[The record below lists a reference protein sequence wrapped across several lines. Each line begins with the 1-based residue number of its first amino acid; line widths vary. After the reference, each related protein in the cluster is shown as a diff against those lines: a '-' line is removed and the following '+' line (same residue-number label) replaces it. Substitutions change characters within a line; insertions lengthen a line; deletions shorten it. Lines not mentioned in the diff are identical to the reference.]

1 MRPTTAYTDRHSMR
15 IQREYVHVI
24 LVLIHTLVNRILNAG
39 VGRTFFLYPVHAFY
53 GVSHMQEMNASGSPS
68 GTTIGSILFFN
79 QSFYIF
85 EQFAQVF
92 FDDAPYDRVV
102 NAVVAMYENIP
113 ERRNVAVL
121 PYFAE

>member
-1 MRPTTAYTDRHSMR
+1 MLADHR
-15 IQREYVHVI
+15 
-24 LVLIHTLVNRILNAG
+24 
-39 VGRTFFLYPVHAFY
+39 
-53 GVSHMQEMNASGSPS
+53 SGAP
-68 GTTIGSILFFN
+68 IGSIRFFN

-102 NAVVAMYENIP
+102 NAVVAVYENIS
-113 ERRNVAVL
+113 ERRNVAML

>member
-1 MRPTTAYTDRHSMR
+1 M
-15 IQREYVHVI
+15 I
-24 LVLIHTLVNRILNAG
+24 LVSIHTFVNHIPNAG
-39 VGRTFFLYPVHAFY
+39 MWRTFFLYPVYAFY
-53 GVSHMQEMNASGSPS
+53 GASHMQEMNASGSPS

-102 NAVVAMYENIP
+102 DAVVAMYEDIP
-113 ERRNVAVL
+113 ERRDVAML